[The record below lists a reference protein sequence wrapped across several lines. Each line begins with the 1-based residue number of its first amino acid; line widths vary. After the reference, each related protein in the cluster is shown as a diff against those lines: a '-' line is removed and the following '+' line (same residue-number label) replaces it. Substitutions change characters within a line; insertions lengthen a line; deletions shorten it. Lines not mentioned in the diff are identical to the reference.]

1 MFINIMYFRSHLRT
15 TVNQFS
21 PASTTKRSLSTMPRN
36 SVTPLRHRQA
46 SSAERVVAQ
55 HKDKKWVQEQSQ
67 LIAEYL
73 DEMMQIR
80 PLQGFSKEFFSRGAA
95 AIRQITSKQFVAIVN
110 SFLQSIFGS
119 RFNVG
124 NNYIEDITNA
134 LHKLKYPYQVS
145 KSWLMTPTT
154 PSSFGHVIVMLD
166 FLKDIAPPLPGMH
179 SDGEQNEE
187 FPFME
192 TSEQP
197 SYLHTT
203 NDSMAL
209 SNTQVNR
216 AAINEETSHWLFLSA
231 AESFGVWDTQN
242 WDEYNILKSKVS
254 DKITQSLCD
263 IPNVKSLESDLV
275 RLDKEAKQLEEQLQL
290 PTDAQHAQL
299 QQLMA
304 QEQLMTEQLHRMQT
318 NTKEHIEKI
327 KTLAASSTQNAK
339 RKKVLTEELQQLQ
352 YEVKSQKCTAEQ
364 FQGMK
369 VLLSEQVNELQF
381 HKRQMQ
387 DFKERGNHEQ
397 VRLSRAKKEL
407 LDKVEKFNVHAR
419 NIDKEHMDLVLPLP
433 PQQRDIQECKRKLSK
448 LAEVLEKR
456 NVQNEERSMQLHQ
469 IETELT
475 IQNGKLKADI
485 NSLNAQ
491 IQCCEQQMTKLSRNF
506 RESSAKRSQH
516 HDQLLAHNLEVRAAL
531 EQLQQN
537 HEVLAQRLEIK
548 RKQNDDFLSDAER
561 RQQERL
567 RAQSAFVEEY
577 KKALAEGEGKINDFE
592 ESIAI
597 TSKKVADLKLEL
609 EGLKLPSIDD
619 ELTVVCAKLTSN
631 A

>member
-1 MFINIMYFRSHLRT
+1 M
-15 TVNQFS
+15 
-21 PASTTKRSLSTMPRN
+21 
-36 SVTPLRHRQA
+36 
-46 SSAERVVAQ
+46 AQ

-110 SFLQSIFGS
+110 AFLQSIFGS

-290 PTDAQHAQL
+290 PTDGQYAQL

-304 QEQLMTEQLHRMQT
+304 QEQLMTEQLLRMQT
-318 NTKEHIEKI
+318 NTMEHIEKI
-327 KTLAASSTQNAK
+327 KTLAASSTQSAK

-456 NVQNEERSMQLHQ
+456 NIQNEERCMQLHQ

-475 IQNGKLKADI
+475 IQNGKLKADN
-485 NSLNAQ
+485 NSLNAK
-491 IQCCEQQMTKLSRNF
+491 IQCCEQQMAKLSRNF

-516 HDQLLAHNLEVRAAL
+516 HDQLVAHNLEVRAAL

-537 HEVLAQRLEIK
+537 HEVLAQRLETK
-548 RKQNDDFLSDAER
+548 RKQNDDFLSDTER

-567 RAQSAFVEEY
+567 RAQSTFVEEY
-577 KKALAEGEGKINDFE
+577 KKVLAQGECKLKDFK

-597 TSKKVADLKLEL
+597 NSKKLADLKLEL
-609 EGLKLPSIDD
+609 EGLKLPSIED

-631 A
+631 L

>member
-1 MFINIMYFRSHLRT
+1 MNFRSHLRA

-21 PASTTKRSLSTMPRN
+21 PASTTKRSLSTMSRN
-36 SVTPLRHRQA
+36 SVTPMRHRQA

-80 PLQGFSKEFFSRGAA
+80 PLQGLSKEFFSRGAA

-110 SFLQSIFGS
+110 AFLQSIFGS

-124 NNYIEDITNA
+124 NNYIEDITSA

-154 PSSFGHVIVMLD
+154 QSSYGHVIVMLD
-166 FLKDIAPPLPGMH
+166 FLKDIAPPLPEMH
-179 SDGEQNEE
+179 SDGAQNEE

-192 TSEQP
+192 TCEQP
-197 SYLHTT
+197 SYLNTT

-231 AESFGVWDTQN
+231 AESFGVWDTQS

-263 IPNVKSLESDLV
+263 IPNVKSLGSDLL
-275 RLDKEAKQLEEQLQL
+275 RLEKEAKQLEEQLQL
-290 PTDAQHAQL
+290 PTDGQHEQL
-299 QQLMA
+299 QQLVA
-304 QEQLMTEQLHRMQT
+304 QEQLMAEQLHRMQT

-327 KTLAASSTQNAK
+327 KSLTVSSTQNAK
-339 RKKVLTEELQQLQ
+339 RKKLLTKELQQLQ
-352 YEVKSQKCTAEQ
+352 YEVKAQKYTAEQ

-381 HKRQMQ
+381 HNRQMQ

-419 NIDKEHMDLVLPLP
+419 DIDKEHLDLVLPLP
-433 PQQRDIQECKRKLSK
+433 PQRTDIKECKRRLTE

-456 NVQNEERSMQLHQ
+456 SIKHEERCMQLHQ
-469 IETELT
+469 IETALT

-506 RESSAKRSQH
+506 KETAAKMSQY
-516 HDQLLAHNLEVRAAL
+516 HDQLIAHNLEVRAAL

-537 HEVLAQRLEIK
+537 HEVLAQRLETK
-548 RKQNDDFLSDAER
+548 RQQNDDFLSDAER

-567 RAQSAFVEEY
+567 RAQSAFAEEY
-577 KKALAEGEGKINDFE
+577 KKVLTQGEGKLKDFK

-597 TSKKVADLKLEL
+597 SSKKIADLKQEL
-609 EGLKLPSIDD
+609 EGLTLPAIED
-619 ELTVVCAKLTSN
+619 ELTAVCNNLKSN
-631 A
+631 ISIK